1 MKIYANRYK
10 GKATRRIYN
19 KKIYKR
25 KVKNIKFTN
34 EIRWVK
40 PSKTLTRGYGI
51 ITLNGKTIKSVKN
64 LNKEDEINI
73 KLYDGTVNAKI
84 LSKECD

>member
-1 MKIYANRYK
+1 MLID
-10 GKATRRIYN
+10 I
-19 KKIYKR
+19 
-25 KVKNIKFTN
+25 KVKQLEGYITKRYIK
-34 EIRWVK
+34 EK
-40 PSKTLTRGYGI
+40 SKTLNLLTKLDGLSPLKPLTRGYGI

-73 KLYDGTVNAKI
+73 KLYDGIVNAKI